1 MSNKQNI
8 FLALTIFIAI
18 GFSACEDAIDLDL
31 GAPTE
36 QLVIDAVINQT
47 ADTQYIYVSKSMAYL
62 NNGNYQSYQLDSI
75 GIFDTASKAYFP
87 FQYKGNGVYYF
98 VPPAANT
105 FQIGHTYQLLA
116 ADNGQVYFSQSEL
129 NQPVNIDSFTY
140 KYQEQGP
147 FGGTKGYYVTLWA
160 KDNVGLGDHYW
171 FRVYRNDSLQSKPT
185 DFVIAEDNSINP
197 DGRGDGDLFIV
208 PIRENLSP
216 SPYKIGDKVRV
227 DVHSIT
233 PELYYY
239 LNLIN
244 TQLNNTGLFAVPPSN
259 IPGNIFC
266 LTNSKTKI
274 LGFFGM
280 TGKVSTPEIVIQ

>member
-8 FLALTIFIAI
+8 FFAFTLIIALF
-18 GFSACEDAIDLDL
+18 FSACEDPIDLDL

-47 ADTQYIYVSKSMAYL
+47 ADTQFIYVSKSMAYL

-75 GIFDTASKAYFP
+75 GIIDTASKTYFP
-87 FQYKGNGVYYF
+87 FQYKGKGVYYF

-116 ADNGQVYFSQSEL
+116 ADKGQVYFSQSEL
-129 NQPVNIDSFTY
+129 HQPVNIDSFTY

-147 FGGTKGYYVTLWA
+147 FGGSKGYYVTLWA
-160 KDNVGLGDHYW
+160 KDNVGVGDHYW

-185 DFVIAEDNSINP
+185 DIIIAEDNSTTP
-197 DGRGDGDLFIV
+197 DGKGDGDLFIV
-208 PIRENLSP
+208 PIRENLTP
-216 SPYKIGDKVRV
+216 SPYRIGDKVRV
-227 DVHSIT
+227 DVHAIT
-233 PELYYY
+233 PEMYYY
-239 LNLIN
+239 LNLIS

-266 LTNSKTKI
+266 LTNSKTKV
-274 LGFFGM
+274 LGFFCM